1 MLNEERNARRRNLVM
16 FAIMLCLGVLL
27 MVLFV
32 TSCKDSLTP
41 PEVTTPTENIEITE
55 PTTGATEP
63 TTEATEPTTEPTEP
77 SPFEGYTAV
86 FGDNSLQAALTNVP
100 FDTITEHDKEVIT
113 TIMGNFGG
121 TAEFTEETIT
131 LSLDGQSVV
140 FYADLT
146 TVLIDAEGNAGGT
159 RWIESTL
166 SKLVTPMLEQ
176 KLAMCLT
183 KADSFAAKYQVNSA
197 DVYTAY
203 CDSMDELGWKIQS
216 NSDMILMA
224 SRTVKDI
231 GECTLT
237 VSFAD
242 NVVTILVQVTPKN
255 P

>member
-1 MLNEERNARRRNLVM
+1 MLNEERNARVRNWVM

-41 PEVTTPTENIEITE
+41 PEAITPTGSIET
-55 PTTGATEP
+55 TEP
-63 TTEATEPTTEPTEP
+63 TTEVTTPTTETTEPTTEPTQP

-121 TAEFTEETIT
+121 TAEFTNETIT
-131 LSLDGQSVV
+131 LALDGQSVV

-159 RWIESTL
+159 RWIESKL
-166 SKLVTPMLEQ
+166 SKLVMPLSEQ

-183 KADSFAAKYQVNSA
+183 KADSFAAKYQVDSA
-197 DVYTAY
+197 DAYTTY
-203 CDSMDELGWKIQS
+203 CDGMDELGWTIQS
-216 NSDMILMA
+216 NSDMILTA

-231 GECTLT
+231 GDCTLT

-242 NVVTILVQVTPKN
+242 NVVTILVQVNSKN
-255 P
+255 T

>member
-1 MLNEERNARRRNLVM
+1 MLNEERNARRRNQVM

-41 PEVTTPTENIEITE
+41 PEVTTPTGESEIAE
-55 PTTGATEP
+55 PTTEATEP

-121 TAEFTEETIT
+121 TAEFTDATIT

-140 FYADLT
+140 FYEDLT

-166 SKLVTPMLEQ
+166 SKLVTPIPEQ

-183 KADSFAAKYQVNSA
+183 KADSFAAKYQVDSA
-197 DVYTAY
+197 DAYTAY
-203 CDSMDELGWKIQS
+203 CNGMDKLGWKIQS
-216 NSDMILMA
+216 NSDMILTA
-224 SRTVKDI
+224 SQTVKDV
-231 GECTLT
+231 GDCTLT

-242 NVVTILVQVTPKN
+242 NVVTILVQVTQKN
-255 P
+255 A